1 VWWEYIIIAGVL
13 LFGIYA
19 FASLAGFQT
28 RLMTRRGSRTVE
40 SMYDDYADSRRK
52 QRRYARQHGGEWK
65 DDE

>member
-19 FASLAGFQT
+19 LASLAGFQT
-28 RLMTRRGSRTVE
+28 RLMTRKGSRTVE